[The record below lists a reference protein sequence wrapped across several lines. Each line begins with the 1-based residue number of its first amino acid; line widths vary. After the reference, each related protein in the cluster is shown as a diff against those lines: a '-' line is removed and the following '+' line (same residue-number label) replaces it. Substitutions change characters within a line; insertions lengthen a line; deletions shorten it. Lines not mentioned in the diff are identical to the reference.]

1 MKPFLIVFIACFSL
15 NIIAQPNTDVFLF
28 DLNHSS
34 GKLELSNIQNISNKE
49 GYDNQPSFLDNNILV
64 FSSTRN
70 GQTDIAQYNLK
81 TGETTWLCNTEGSEY
96 SPIKIP
102 GQKAFSAIN
111 LGLDNSQKLYS
122 YNLNDDSSEILID
135 NLLIGYHAWKDKNTL
150 FLAVLE
156 PDMLSLVEYN
166 LKHHKA
172 DTIQRNIGRS
182 LLNIPNSNLI
192 SYVSKEKPQW
202 EIRSFNPKTNKS
214 SLIAQTLPNS
224 EDLVWLEDGSILMA
238 KNEDIYHL
246 NPKQGKEW
254 VQIASLKELN
264 LHNITRMAVSPDG
277 TKLALVAENAASL
290 LEPKL
295 DNIAW
300 ISGNWKGEAFG
311 GQTEENWSEPSG
323 GSMMATFK
331 LINDG
336 KVSFYEIEIIRE
348 VNNTLILQ
356 LKHFNSDL
364 TGWEDKDETVDF
376 PLKEITPTK
385 VIFEGMT
392 FEKISDTEMNVYVDI
407 HNKSG
412 EVEIVK
418 FYYKKSN

>member
-1 MKPFLIVFIACFSL
+1 MKRYSL
-15 NIIAQPNTDVFLF
+15 LPILLCITTVIYAQPNTDVFLF
-28 DLNHSS
+28 DIDHSS

-49 GYDNQPSFLDNNILV
+49 GYDNQPSFLDNYTLV

-102 GQKAFSAIN
+102 GKKAVSSIN
-111 LGLDNSQKLYS
+111 LGLDSSQKLYS
-122 YNLNDDSSEILID
+122 YSLNDDSSEVLID

-202 EIRSFNPKTNKS
+202 EIHSFNQKTQKFTF
-214 SLIAQTLPNS
+214 IANTLTDS
-224 EDLVWLEDGSILMA
+224 EDLVWLNDGTILMA
-238 KNEDIYHL
+238 KDDYIYHL
-246 NPKQGKEW
+246 NPTQGKEW

-277 TKLALVAENAASL
+277 TKLALVAE
-290 LEPKL
+290 
-295 DNIAW
+295 
-300 ISGNWKGEAFG
+300 
-311 GQTEENWSEPSG
+311 
-323 GSMMATFK
+323 
-331 LINDG
+331 
-336 KVSFYEIEIIRE
+336 R
-348 VNNTLILQ
+348 
-356 LKHFNSDL
+356 
-364 TGWEDKDETVDF
+364 
-376 PLKEITPTK
+376 
-385 VIFEGMT
+385 
-392 FEKISDTEMNVYVDI
+392 
-407 HNKSG
+407 
-412 EVEIVK
+412 
-418 FYYKKSN
+418 

>member
-1 MKPFLIVFIACFSL
+1 MKPFLIAFIVCFSL

-28 DLNHSS
+28 DLDQSS
-34 GKLELSNIQNISNKE
+34 GKLELSNIKNISNKE
-49 GYDNQPSFLDNNILV
+49 GYDNQPSFLDNYTLV

-102 GQKAFSAIN
+102 GKKAVSAIN
-111 LGLDNSQKLYS
+111 LGLDSSQKLYS
-122 YNLNDDSSEILID
+122 YSLNDDSSEVLID
-135 NLLIGYHAWKDKNTL
+135 NLLIGYHVWQDKNTL
-150 FLAVLE
+150 FLAILE

-166 LKHHKA
+166 LNHHKA
-172 DTIQRNIGRS
+172 DRIQRNIGRS

-192 SYVSKEKPQW
+192 SYVSKETPQW

-214 SLIAQTLPNS
+214 SLIAQTLPEI

-238 KNEDIYHL
+238 KDDNIYHL

-254 VQIASLKELN
+254 VQIANLKESN
-264 LHNITRMAVSPDG
+264 LHNITRMAISPDG
-277 TKLALVAENAASL
+277 TKLAVVAENTTTL

-300 ISGNWKGEAFG
+300 ITGNWKGEAFG

-336 KVSFYEIEIIRE
+336 KVTFYEIEIIRE

-356 LKHFNSDL
+356 LKHFKTDL
-364 TGWEDKDETVDF
+364 TGWEEKDETVDF

-385 VIFEGMT
+385 VVFEGMT

-412 EVEIVK
+412 EVETVK
-418 FYYKKSN
+418 FNYKKSN